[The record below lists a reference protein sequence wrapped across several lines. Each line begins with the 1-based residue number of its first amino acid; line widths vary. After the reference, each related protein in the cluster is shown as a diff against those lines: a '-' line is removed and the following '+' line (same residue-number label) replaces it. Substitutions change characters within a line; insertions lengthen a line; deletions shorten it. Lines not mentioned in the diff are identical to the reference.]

1 MSLEGREHSDDPK
14 VIERAHK
21 VMTGKEIIS
30 VAAFDEHGRHVDR

>member
-1 MSLEGREHSDDPK
+1 
-14 VIERAHK
+14 VIERAHT